1 VFCQNQLNSILNH
14 FGNIHNLIC
23 EMENDHLLDDPVFDF
38 NYLDDDFDDE
48 NDEYDD
54 EDNEP
59 VGHLPK
65 RYIRDGENPFVFY
78 DDVQF
83 KRRYRFSKDVVTN
96 VILPQINVALNK
108 NNNRGLPIAPVIQ
121 LLVCLRF
128 YATSSFQ
135 VILLSL

>member
-1 VFCQNQLNSILNH
+1 
-14 FGNIHNLIC
+14 
-23 EMENDHLLDDPVFDF
+23 MERDHLLDPVFDF
-38 NYLDDDFDDE
+38 NYLDDDFGDE

-54 EDNEP
+54 EDDEH
-59 VGHLPK
+59 VGRLPK

-83 KRRYRFSKDVVTN
+83 KRRHRFSKDAVTN
-96 VILPQINVALNK
+96 VILPLINVALSK

-135 VILLSL
+135 VISLLSL